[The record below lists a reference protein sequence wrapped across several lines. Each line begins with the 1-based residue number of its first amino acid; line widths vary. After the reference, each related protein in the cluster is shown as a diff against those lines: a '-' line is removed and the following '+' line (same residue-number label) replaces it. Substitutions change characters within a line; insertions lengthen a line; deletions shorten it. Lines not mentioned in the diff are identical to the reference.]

1 MLEVIRALMARP
13 RVMLLDEP
21 AAGLNDAETVELG
34 TLLRAVRA
42 SGITVVVV
50 EHNMS
55 LVMGV
60 ADQVI
65 VLDAGSIVAA
75 GTPGE
80 IQRDPRV
87 VAAYVGAEV
96 A

>member
-1 MLEVIRALMARP
+1 
-13 RVMLLDEP
+13 
-21 AAGLNDAETVELG
+21 
-34 TLLRAVRA
+34 VRD
-42 SGITVVVV
+42 SGITVAVV

-65 VLDAGSIVAA
+65 VLDLGTVIAS

-80 IQRDPRV
+80 IQRNARV
-87 VAAYVGAEV
+87 IEAYVGQGA